1 MATTLSACIKE
12 NEMSIEKTRIT
23 TSSDYKIGEISQ
35 RLFGS
40 FIEHM
45 GSVVYT
51 GIYEP
56 GHALADEN
64 GFRLDVLEKIK
75 ALHLGVIR
83 YPGGNFTSGYD
94 WTDTIGPIAER
105 PKKIDLAWRAIEPN
119 SFGLNEFMTWIKE
132 VGAEPIWTIN
142 LGTGTIDQA
151 RNIIEYCNFPKGTYW
166 SDLRRSHGVEKPHE
180 IKLWCL
186 GNELDGSWQI
196 GAKSAIEYGR
206 LANETS
212 KVMKLVDSSIETVL
226 VGSSTPR
233 LLSYPSWDRIALE
246 EAYDTVDYLA
256 LHNYIDKYD
265 EDDLTK
271 PPRTER
277 DDTATYLA
285 KSKRFD
291 RQIEDVIATCDYV
304 KALKRSDKT
313 MYLAFDEWNVHNQPE
328 KQNNAF
334 EIGSPV
340 DWCYF
345 TMEDTLLFASL
356 GLSILRH
363 ADRVKIACQSLLVNT
378 IPLILT
384 DANGSC
390 WVNPTYYVMQHL
402 ATYAKGEVLQEIKQ
416 GPIYDV
422 DKIKSVDYLDSC
434 VVENKEEIILFIVNR
449 MPSHQMFSY
458 QSDQTLADEIQHIE
472 LSSASL
478 LDKNTRENPETIVPK
493 ETVEVV
499 QWQNKQVDMMLSPYS
514 WHVIKMK
521 KGEKNGI

>member
-1 MATTLSACIKE
+1 ME
-12 NEMSIEKTRIT
+12 
-23 TSSDYKIGEISQ
+23 
-35 RLFGS
+35 
-40 FIEHM
+40 
-45 GSVVYT
+45 
-51 GIYEP
+51 EP
-56 GHALADEN
+56 H
-64 GFRLDVLEKIK
+64 
-75 ALHLGVIR
+75 
-83 YPGGNFTSGYD
+83 
-94 WTDTIGPIAER
+94 
-105 PKKIDLAWRAIEPN
+105 
-119 SFGLNEFMTWIKE
+119 
-132 VGAEPIWTIN
+132 
-142 LGTGTIDQA
+142 Q
-151 RNIIEYCNFPKGTYW
+151 
-166 SDLRRSHGVEKPHE
+166 

-186 GNELDGSWQI
+186 GNELDGPWQI
-196 GAKSAIEYGR
+196 GAKSAYEYGR

-233 LLSYPSWDRIALE
+233 LSSFPFWDRISLE
-246 EAYDTVDYLA
+246 EAYDNVDYLA

-271 PPRTER
+271 PPKKER

-328 KQNNAF
+328 KQNHSF

-384 DANGSC
+384 DANGTC

-402 ATYAKGEVLQEIKQ
+402 ATFAKGEVLQEIKT
-416 GPIYDV
+416 GPVYDV
-422 DKIKSVDYLDSC
+422 DKVKSVDYLDSC
-434 VVENKEEIILFIVNR
+434 VVENEDEIVLFIVNR
-449 MPSHQMFSY
+449 MSTIQRFSY
-458 QSDQTLADEIQHIE
+458 QTDQDLQAEIIHIE
-472 LSSASL
+472 LSSSSL

-493 ETVEVV
+493 EVKEVI
-499 QWQNKQVDMMLSPYS
+499 QWENQQFEMTLSPYS
-514 WHVIKMK
+514 WHVIRMK
-521 KGEKNGI
+521 K

>member
-1 MATTLSACIKE
+1 MT
-12 NEMSIEKTRIT
+12 IEKTSIAT
-23 TSSDYKIGEISQ
+23 HSAHKVGEISD

-56 GHALADEN
+56 GHPEADAR

-75 ALHLGVIR
+75 ALNLGVIR
-83 YPGGNFTSGYD
+83 YPGGNFTSGYH
-94 WTDTIGPIAER
+94 WQDTIGPIAQR
-105 PKKIDLAWRAIEPN
+105 PQKIDLAWRAIEPN
-119 SFGLNEFMTWIKE
+119 TFGLNEFMTWIKE
-132 VGAEPIWTIN
+132 VGAEPIWTVN
-142 LGTGTIDQA
+142 LGTAGIDEA
-151 RNIIEYCNFPKGTYW
+151 RDIIEYCNFPKGTYW
-166 SDLRRSHGVEKPHE
+166 SDLRRSHGVAEPHN

-186 GNELDGSWQI
+186 GNELDGPWQI
-196 GAKSAIEYGR
+196 GAKSAYEYGR

-212 KVMKLVDSSIETVL
+212 KVMKLVDDSIETVL

-233 LLSYPSWDRIALE
+233 LQSFPTWDRIALE
-246 EAYDTVDYLA
+246 EAYDNVDYLA

-271 PPRTER
+271 PPKHER

-313 MYLAFDEWNVHNQPE
+313 MYLAFDEWNVHSQPE
-328 KQNNAF
+328 KQNQPF

-356 GLSILRH
+356 GLAILRH

-384 DANGSC
+384 DAEGAS

-402 ATYAKGEVLQEIKQ
+402 ATYAKGEVLQTVKT
-416 GPIYDV
+416 GPTYDV
-422 DKIKSVDYLDSC
+422 EKIASVDYLDTC
-434 VVENKEEIILFIVNR
+434 VVEHADEIVLFIVNR
-449 MPSHQMFSY
+449 MSSEQVFLY
-458 QSDQTLADEIQHIE
+458 QTDQDLQSEITHIS
-472 LSSASL
+472 LSSPALS
-478 LDKNTRENPETIVPK
+478 DKNTREKPDTIVPQTVK
-493 ETVEVV
+493 ETVH
-499 QWQNKQVDMMLSPYS
+499 WQDKQFEITLPAYS
-514 WHVIKMK
+514 WHVLRLK
-521 KGEKNGI
+521 K